1 MRHGTCMTTM
11 DLSGL
16 CQTLVFVSHDVLED
30 KVHVSYGIIYHPEL
44 GPRTNTLKVLLNVN
58 IQAQR
63 SVGMLP
69 YVRAVSS

>member
-1 MRHGTCMTTM
+1 MRYGTCMTTIN
-11 DLSGL
+11 LAGL

-30 KVHVSYGIIYHPEL
+30 KVHVLQGIIYHPAL
-44 GPRTNTLKVLLNVN
+44 GPKANTQKLLLYVN